1 MSLGPIKPLN
11 VEKNSVINRI
21 SHGHAKSSYNF
32 KMLSVKQSITDLSG
46 TEKTAFT
53 KRQMLKS
60 QGGSI
65 SGTNFFQPPNLEKGK
80 LSFIDAAASLQ
91 RSSTAEGHRRSK
103 TTL

>member
-1 MSLGPIKPLN
+1 
-11 VEKNSVINRI
+11 
-21 SHGHAKSSYNF
+21 
-32 KMLSVKQSITDLSG
+32 
-46 TEKTAFT
+46 
-53 KRQMLKS
+53 MLKS